1 MQENYER
8 FPTLGQDHFCRLMA
22 AIKRQTAAAAAAAT
36 AAVAH
41 STKSNQLP
49 MRTQRR

>member
-1 MQENYER
+1 
-8 FPTLGQDHFCRLMA
+8 MA
-22 AIKRQTAAAAAAAT
+22 AIKRRTAAA

-49 MRTQRR
+49 MRTRWR